1 MGLRLC
7 YTCICCFCVLR
18 YKVQY
23 NKIKLCK
30 KKIVASTLKLK
41 LKHQF
46 RKKEYILENNILY
59 VKYYLIIEQLKDN
72 ILIFRKYSFL
82 KLGNINYI

>member
-1 MGLRLC
+1 M
-7 YTCICCFCVLR
+7 
-18 YKVQY
+18 
-23 NKIKLCK
+23 
-30 KKIVASTLKLK
+30 LKLK

-59 VKYYLIIEQLKDN
+59 VKYYLTIEQLKDN